1 MITLTNTP
9 NNLGVLIK
17 GDYNDLNSLYDSLAN
32 YVNFYIDNIIL
43 DCQEEEKDSEEK
55 IEGLPSYTRYFEL
68 IRDNIFGLC
77 HDLRKAYEG
86 QRNVHQE
93 NNGDSINTYYSV
105 EIFYPWALYYLFI
118 LEDMTNNYY
127 EKHWLSRKKTLPIP
141 KYSETE
147 IMQDTA
153 RIKLFIADIWCALKA
168 LLGDNYPAL
177 YYYYQDKETDDPA
190 DSGYIAGMCDYLV
203 KLGNKIKNNNALK
216 QARKAAVTLIAY
228 ELLCPEELLEN
239 NEYAKKNYAI
249 ARQQYRECGTKL
261 EEITQQTFLT
271 HSKFSAYALLYAKE
285 HNYEFDEEE
294 FLHSIFGDFQ
304 ESNFIW

>member
-32 YVNFYIDNIIL
+32 YVDFYIDNIIL
-43 DCQEEEKDSEEK
+43 DCNEEDKHSEEK
-55 IEGLPSYTRYFEL
+55 IEGLPSHTRYFEL

-93 NNGDSINTYYSV
+93 NNGDVLNTYYSV

-118 LEDMTNNYY
+118 LDDMTNNYY
-127 EKHWLSRKKTLPIP
+127 EKHWLSRKETLPAP
-141 KYSETE
+141 NYSETE

-177 YYYYQDKETDDPA
+177 YHYFQDKEPDDPA

-203 KLGNKIKNNNALK
+203 KLGNKTKNKSLLK
-216 QARKAAVTLIAY
+216 QARKEAITLIAY
-228 ELLCPEELLEN
+228 ELLCSEELLEN
-239 NEYAKKNYAI
+239 NEYAETHYALARKQYHEYAI
-249 ARQQYRECGTKL
+249 RIKETTK
-261 EEITQQTFLT
+261 QDFLT
-271 HSKFSAYALLYAKE
+271 HSKFSVHALRYAAQR
-285 HNYEFDEEE
+285 NYEYDEDE
-294 FLHSIFGDFQ
+294 FLHHLFGDFQ
-304 ESNFIW
+304 KSDFIW

>member
-9 NNLGVLIK
+9 NNLGILIK

-93 NNGDSINTYYSV
+93 NNGDNVNTYYSV

-118 LEDMTNNYY
+118 LDDMTNNYY

-153 RIKLFIADIWCALKA
+153 RIKLFIADIWGTLKA
-168 LLGDNYPAL
+168 LVGDNYPAL
-177 YYYYQDKETDDPA
+177 YHYYQDKDPDDPA

-203 KLGNKIKNNNALK
+203 KLDNTIKNNNALK
-216 QARKAAVTLIAY
+216 QARKAAITLIAY
-228 ELLCPEELLEN
+228 ELLCTEELFEN
-239 NEYAKKNYAI
+239 NEYAKTHYTQA
-249 ARQQYRECGTKL
+249 AQQYQECATTIEKITKHA
-261 EEITQQTFLT
+261 FLT
-271 HSKFSAYALLYAKE
+271 HNKFATYALLYAKQR
-285 HNYEFDEEE
+285 NYEYDEDE
-294 FLHSIFGDFQ
+294 FLHHLFGNFQ
-304 ESNFIW
+304 ESDFLW

>member
-9 NNLGVLIK
+9 NNLGILIK
-17 GDYNDLNSLYDSLAN
+17 GDYNDLNSLYHSLCN
-32 YVNFYIDNIIL
+32 YVGFYIDNIIL
-43 DCQEEEKDSEEK
+43 DCHEEDKKAEEK

-68 IRDNIFGLC
+68 MRDNIYGLC

-93 NNGDSINTYYSV
+93 NSGDAVNTYYSV

-141 KYSETE
+141 NYSETE
-147 IMQDTA
+147 IMQNTA
-153 RIKLFIADIWCALKA
+153 RIKLFIADIWGTLKV

-177 YYYYQDKETDDPA
+177 YHYYQDKEPDDPA

-203 KLGNKIKNNNALK
+203 KLGNTIKNNNILK
-216 QARKAAVTLIAY
+216 QARKEAITLIAY
-228 ELLCPEELLEN
+228 ELLCTEELFEN
-239 NEYAKKNYAI
+239 NEYTKTHYTLAA
-249 ARQQYRECGTKL
+249 QQYQECANAIEKT
-261 EEITQQTFLT
+261 TNHAFLT
-271 HSKFSAYALLYAKE
+271 HSKFSTYALLYAKK
-285 HNYEFDEEE
+285 HDYEFDEND
-294 FLHSIFGDFQ
+294 FIHNVFGNFQ
-304 ESNFIW
+304 ESDFIW

>member
-9 NNLGVLIK
+9 NNLGILIK

-32 YVNFYIDNIIL
+32 YVDFYINNIIL
-43 DCQEEEKDSEEK
+43 DCHEEDKQAEEKK
-55 IEGLPSYTRYFEL
+55 EGIPSYTRYFEL
-68 IRDNIFGLC
+68 IRNNIYGLC

-86 QRNVHQE
+86 RRNVHQE
-93 NNGDSINTYYSV
+93 NNGDFLNTYNSV
-105 EIFYPWALYYLFI
+105 EIFYPWALYCLFI
-118 LEDMTNNYY
+118 LDDMTNNYY
-127 EKHWLSRKKTLPIP
+127 EKHWLSRKETLPVP
-141 KYSETE
+141 NYGEME
-147 IMQDTA
+147 ILQDTA

-168 LLGDNYPAL
+168 LLGDNYSAL
-177 YYYYQDKETDDPA
+177 YHYFQDKEPDDPA

-203 KLGNKIKNNNALK
+203 KLGNKIKNKSLLK
-216 QARKAAVTLIAY
+216 QVRKEAITLIAY
-228 ELLCPEELLEN
+228 ELLCSEELLEN
-239 NEYAKKNYAI
+239 NEYAEKHYAL
-249 ARQQYRECGTKL
+249 ARKQYHECGTKI
-261 EEITQQTFLT
+261 EEITKQDFLT